1 MIRRVYI
8 QCTYIGRSFPRHVRT
23 LSVTYR
29 IFLPFFTELV
39 LAKDLRLLGLAIT
52 SNRRRID
59 PHLLFVFINLYKNTR
74 NQTQRSCCVLFILPS
89 VAGPYSDKGEKE
101 RSRREE
107 GYNKGM

>member
-1 MIRRVYI
+1 M
-8 QCTYIGRSFPRHVRT
+8 S
-23 LSVTYR
+23 
-29 IFLPFFTELV
+29 E
-39 LAKDLRLLGLAIT
+39 AIT
-52 SNRRRID
+52 SNRRRIN
-59 PHLLFVFINLYKNTR
+59 PYLLFVFIILYKNTR